1 VIRSDPSS
9 SLFRFRLVVV
19 VVFESLNSD
28 LGFRYLR
35 VWHIECAGREF
46 DRNGKPQTDLLLNR
60 LLPPSVV
67 RITLAIASQRLNA
80 RNSTTLKGST

>member
-1 VIRSDPSS
+1 
-9 SLFRFRLVVV
+9 V

-46 DRNGKPQTDLLLNR
+46 DLKRKPPFKR
-60 LLPPSVV
+60 SLPPSVV
-67 RITLAIASQRLNA
+67 RFTLAIASQRINA
-80 RNSTTLKGST
+80 RNSTTLKGNTCQWIDETRIHRELALVT